1 MRPAS
6 MGETAKLRNEVNSL
20 WKSFKER
27 QAKSREIIKQR
38 ETSDSSKRGIPV
50 GILEDE

>member
-6 MGETAKLRNEVNSL
+6 INETAKLRNEVNSL

-27 QAKSREIIKQR
+27 QAKSRDIIK
-38 ETSDSSKRGIPV
+38 
-50 GILEDE
+50 